1 MGIKSVEMVRS
12 IRDKHY
18 EETKKMTKEE
28 YLAYIQAKSDLL
40 RNETIRVVPGKVRR
54 SRRKTETS
62 LS

>member
-18 EETKKMTKEE
+18 EETKEMTKEE

-40 RNETIRVVPGKVRR
+40 KNDPNHAVPGKA
-54 SRRKTETS
+54 
-62 LS
+62 

>member
-18 EETKKMTKEE
+18 EETKEMTIEE

-40 RNETIRVVPGKVRR
+40 RNETVRAVPSKVRR
-54 SRRKTETS
+54 SRRKAETS